1 MNRPIYETGEDKL
14 NEQKVAEQIVAAR
27 PVMLQKLPPRHAMD
41 YAAVGDN
48 GIKFFLEIKC
58 RTFEKAKYPTTMC
71 GMDKVLYAVFVRAS
85 VSALRREVVFVRA
98 VDGRISIYFDE

>member
-48 GIKFFLEIKC
+48 GIKFFLKLSAAHLRRLNIRQRCAVWIKC
-58 RTFEKAKYPTTMC
+58 YMP
-71 GMDKVLYAVFVRAS
+71 AS